1 MAAKGGGA
9 PRAPGAGRRG
19 YIIVEGQGETEA
31 AQQLISRLWHDLGYP
46 AVGWRTLRGKNL
58 LNAAGVHQ
66 YANVVRGYGD
76 AAALLLL
83 RDADDDCPQQTGPR
97 TAGWLRELQLP
108 FAAGVTL
115 LCREY
120 ETLFLPCLADMA
132 GKPFTDA
139 LGQRHP
145 GLKSSASFRS
155 AFEAPRGVKRVID
168 DHMQGGGRYR
178 PTAHQLPLTR
188 MIDFDVLRRSEL
200 PSFGTLERTVRFLR
214 AHWGRARAVYP

>member
-1 MAAKGGGA
+1 MAAKAGAA

-46 AVGWRTLRGKNL
+46 TVGWRTLRGKNL
-58 LNAAGVHQ
+58 LNAAGVQQ

-76 AAALLLL
+76 ASALLLL
-83 RDADDDCPQQTGPR
+83 RDADDDCPKQSGPR
-97 TAGWLRELQLP
+97 TAEWLRELQLP

-115 LCREY
+115 FSREY
-120 ETLFLPCLADMA
+120 ETLFLPCLAQMA

-139 LGQRHP
+139 LGQQHP
-145 GLKSSASFRS
+145 GLKSSAVFRGPY
-155 AFEAPRGVKRVID
+155 EAPRGVKRVID
-168 DHMQGGGRYR
+168 GHMQGGGRYR
-178 PTAHQLPLTR
+178 PTAHQLPLTK
-188 MIDFDVLRRSEL
+188 MVDFGVLRASGL

-214 AHWGRARAVYP
+214 ANWGKANAVYP